1 MASEWYY
8 RANDETLGPLSSGQL
23 RSLALS
29 GTIQQETFIW
39 KKGLAKWVAARKV
52 KGLIAKRALQPILVK
67 PAPAPPAVAC
77 EPAESDIPSLDDI
90 QAKLPAGQRLKT
102 LLGKKPAILCAST
115 VVAIALLLAAF
126 LLMPEGLVP
135 GGKRSAQTLG
145 EAVFAAVKTGDK
157 EDLENLWLA
166 KDEELFQ
173 GLKDQHVDE
182 ATSDSDRKKAEADFS
197 EDKVQLMTQKWYCEI
212 SDSLAASREE
222 AAWDWTD
229 ASLVAVIHNQG
240 ERAPESEFKA
250 IGAIDNTMLF
260 VIFELRRSDGR
271 DSGLYVLAVDEVV
284 EFRDNWSLV
293 EDGLQVTSLTDL
305 ASSYLE
311 KRFRYAFD
319 NYSGPER
326 SRIVEALREGSDDD
340 A

>member
-8 RANDETLGPLSSGQL
+8 RMDDQTLGPLSSRQL
-23 RSLALS
+23 RELAQTGALA
-29 GTIQQETFIW
+29 QDTFVW
-39 KKGLAKWVAARKV
+39 KQGLAKWVAARKI
-52 KGLIAKRALQPILVK
+52 KGLMAKLAPQSASTKSQP
-67 PAPAPPAVAC
+67 PGAPQATDAPPAN
-77 EPAESDIPSLDDI
+77 IPSLDDI
-90 QAKLPAGQRLKT
+90 QVKPQPAPRSKT
-102 LLGKKPAILCAST
+102 VLGKKSVILCSST
-115 VVAIALLLAAF
+115 VGIIALLLAAF
-126 LLMPEGLVP
+126 FLMPDR
-135 GGKRSAQTLG
+135 KRSAEALG
-145 EAVFAAVKTGDK
+145 KAVFAAVRTGDK
-157 EDLENLWLA
+157 ENLEQLWLA
-166 KDEELFQ
+166 QDEKLFQ
-173 GLKDQHVDE
+173 SLKDQHLDE
-182 ATSDSDRKKAEADFS
+182 ATNDSGRKKAKADFS
-197 EDKVQLMTQKWYCEI
+197 EDKVKLMTQKWYCDI
-212 SDSLAASREE
+212 SDSLDASRDA

-240 ERAPESEFKA
+240 ERSPESEFKA
-250 IGAIDNTMLF
+250 IGAIDNTTLF

-284 EFRDNWSLV
+284 EFRDHWSLV
-293 EDGLQVTSLTDL
+293 EDGLRVTTLTDL